1 MGSIKIF
8 HILFCNSCRCIML
21 VILSLSKILVVSL
34 LIFWQFQ
41 KALQVL
47 AVVGFIMSAKI

>member
-1 MGSIKIF
+1 
-8 HILFCNSCRCIML
+8 ML
-21 VILSLSKILVVSL
+21 AILSLSKILVVSL